1 MVRPAVREA
10 LFETCDESGRLARL
24 VPRSCVHREARG
36 MAEPAERL
44 QRRPASFTPWLR
56 DTLDRLG
63 LLEGQLMQSTW
74 NERSGAPE
82 GQVRSMR
89 EENDGRLL

>member
-1 MVRPAVREA
+1 MSEE
-10 LFETCDESGRLARL
+10 LFGTCDESGRLARL
-24 VPRSCVHREARG
+24 VPRSCVHREAHG

-44 QRRPASFTPWLR
+44 QRRPASFYPWLR

-63 LLEGQLMQSTW
+63 LLEGQLMQPASK
-74 NERSGAPE
+74 ERSGAPH